1 MKKRNILASL
11 TVLSLVAGAVLAPAA
26 VSSTKKSN
34 VKKLTFTA
42 KTVDGSAFNSKILRG
57 NTPSV
62 IWFWAP
68 WCAICQNESANLV
81 ATAAKYKGR
90 VNFIG
95 VGALGNQPELLDFVE
110 KTGTS
115 AFPNLDDSS
124 GAIWKRFGVVLQP
137 TLIFVDRNGK
147 ISTKI
152 GPSDAEFLES
162 RVKALVAKK

>member
-1 MKKRNILASL
+1 MKKRSALASL
-11 TVLSLVAGAVLAPAA
+11 AVLSLFAGAFLAPAA
-26 VSSTKKSN
+26 VSATKKSN
-34 VKKLTFTA
+34 VKQLTFSA
-42 KTVDGSAFNSKILRG
+42 KTVTGTAFNSKILRG
-57 NTPSV
+57 TTPSV

-90 VNFIG
+90 VNFVG

-115 AFPNLDDSS
+115 AFPNIDDSS
-124 GAIWKRFGVVLQP
+124 GAVWKRFGVVIQP
-137 TLIFVDRNGK
+137 TLIFIDRNGK

-162 RVKALVAKK
+162 IVKALVAKK

>member
-1 MKKRNILASL
+1 MKKRSALASL
-11 TVLSLVAGAVLAPAA
+11 AVLSLFAGAFLAPAA
-26 VSSTKKSN
+26 VSATKKSN
-34 VKKLTFTA
+34 VKQLTFSA
-42 KTVDGSAFNSKILRG
+42 KTVTGTAFNSKILRG
-57 NTPSV
+57 TTPSV

-90 VNFIG
+90 VNFVG

-115 AFPNLDDSS
+115 AFPNIDDSS
-124 GAIWKRFGVVLQP
+124 GAVWKRFGVVIQP
-137 TLIFVDRNGK
+137 TLIFIDRNGK

-162 RVKALVAKK
+162 KVKALVAKK